1 MAYGGRHTAH
11 TLICRYV
18 KLLKTIPRT
27 IAEMK
32 KSEQDWVDRFFRLS
46 WKHDPRTN
54 YGLGGRYSN
63 ALTLAAGHSNVCF
76 SLGSRA
82 LGSSWWF
89 YTVEFFD
96 DIHLFKW
103 HLEQWKLRRSQ
114 RLLVV
119 HRVRWSLASRS
130 VVFEATTSNKNWRW
144 RSRQIRKIFRFHRG
158 KNAATDYCLMRI
170 YINQLNQVESLSMTW
185 ILPSLSF
192 RQDAQGLTAL
202 AQALKAWKARDQSSE
217 WEPLICSTRI
227 WSHTNLLQVS
237 FLYLF

>member
-1 MAYGGRHTAH
+1 MDSGADIATHWRWLQATAMSVLAWAVGH
-11 TLICRYV
+11 L
-18 KLLKTIPRT
+18 
-27 IAEMK
+27 
-32 KSEQDWVDRFFRLS
+32 
-46 WKHDPRTN
+46 
-54 YGLGGRYSN
+54 
-63 ALTLAAGHSNVCF
+63 ALRG
-76 SLGSRA
+76 
-82 LGSSWWF
+82 F

-96 DIHLFKW
+96 DFISSSDTLSSESFADPKGFSWFTGCADLW
-103 HLEQWKLRRSQ
+103 HQGLWF
-114 RLLVV
+114 
-119 HRVRWSLASRS
+119 
-130 VVFEATTSNKNWRW
+130 FEATTSNKNWRW

-158 KNAATDYCLMRI
+158 KNAATDYCLMRL

-185 ILPSLSF
+185 ILPSFSF